1 MLYAM
6 LAACATVILAF
17 AVLVRLKPIA
27 AWHASFGAGGIGRDD
42 GPPRDAPSGAHAG
55 KPLPLG
61 MGGRPGTGPR
71 GPVDQIPRHLS
82 KERFAV

>member
-27 AWHASFGAGGIGRDD
+27 AWHASFGQEELAEMMDR
-42 GPPRDAPSGAHAG
+42 RATPSVPTPAS
-55 KPLPLG
+55 PCL
-61 MGGRPGTGPR
+61 
-71 GPVDQIPRHLS
+71 
-82 KERFAV
+82 